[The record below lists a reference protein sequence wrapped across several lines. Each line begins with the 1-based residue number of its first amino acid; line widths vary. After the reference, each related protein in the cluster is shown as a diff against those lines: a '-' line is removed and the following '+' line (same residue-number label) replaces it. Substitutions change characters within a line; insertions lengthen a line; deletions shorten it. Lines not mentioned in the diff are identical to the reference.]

1 MVFFQINI
9 QNGVIPCGILSDKYG
24 MQLLQCVIDFND
36 EKLSRSQKLYLQQ
49 MYNTLLAQ
57 EDVNIKDLISFCSI
71 IDFAVPT
78 NRLIYIYKNYKKDA
92 HVFLRRPTNAG
103 SLEEDGVKKLEKY
116 FKDIIQP
123 THLRIITAYAERLN
137 ISYKYIIGKVDYYL
151 SHKKEIGGSVPM
163 LASWFKFDY
172 RAMSLYLSENS
183 NFGSI

>member
-1 MVFFQINI
+1 MRELLKRVEFGNYVLELVDYGRVI
-9 QNGVIPCGILSDKYG
+9 Q
-24 MQLLQCVIDFND
+24 IDF
-36 EKLSRSQKLYLQQ
+36 YA
-49 MYNTLLAQ
+49 Y
-57 EDVNIKDLISFCSI
+57 ISDS
-71 IDFAVPT
+71 A
-78 NRLIYIYKNYKKDA
+78 YI
-92 HVFLRRPTNAG
+92 LE
-103 SLEEDGVKKLEKY
+103 SLKGISENGVKKLEKY